1 MINYKEIW
9 ERNSLN
15 ENFWVEVLC
24 NKNIKELK
32 FGEDGLVSLLL
43 DHGEEIFIN
52 GCLFVKEKYSIS
64 EKGYLPERER
74 EIETIFSMGN
84 GYVGTRNSLEE
95 PYPQSTPGS
104 FLAGFYEK
112 SIDDTCYDRFIWL
125 VC

>member
-43 DHGEEIFIN
+43 DNGEEIFIN
-52 GCLFVKEKYSIS
+52 GCLFVKEKY
-64 EKGYLPERER
+64 REM
-74 EIETIFSMGN
+74 EQ
-84 GYVGTRNSLEE
+84 L
-95 PYPQSTPGS
+95 S
-104 FLAGFYEK
+104 FP
-112 SIDDTCYDRFIWL
+112 FIKENK
-125 VC
+125 